1 VTATARIAFPPS
13 APGLRVGLLGGS
25 FNPPHTAHREATL
38 FAIKRLQLDR
48 VWWLVS
54 PGNPL
59 KDTRSL
65 PSQAKRIDAAIAVA
79 NDPRIVV
86 TGVEALT
93 RTRYTVDTIAALK
106 SRYPTTRFVWL
117 MGADNLS
124 QFHRWRHWDS
134 IAHLVPLAV
143 IDRPSDSLRS
153 LGSRAAQ
160 ALAHHRIDETDAP
173 LLADMPPPAW
183 VFLRGIKS
191 PLSSTQLRSHSH
203 AGTGQETATG
213 ALKPLTPHD

>member
-1 VTATARIAFPPS
+1 MTRTAQIGFPPS
-13 APGLRVGLLGGS
+13 SAGLRVGLLGGS
-25 FNPPHTAHREATL
+25 FNPAHAAHREATL

-65 PSQAKRIDAAIAVA
+65 PSQVDRIAAAVNVA
-79 NDPRIVV
+79 NDPRILVS
-86 TGVEALT
+86 GVETLT
-93 RTRYTVDTIAALK
+93 RTRYTADTIAALK

-124 QFHRWRHWDS
+124 QFHRWRHWES

-143 IDRPSDSLRS
+143 LDRPSDSLRS
-153 LGSRAAQ
+153 LGSRAAL
-160 ALAHHRIDETDAP
+160 ALARHRIDESDAP
-173 LLADMPPPAW
+173 LLADMEPPTW

-191 PLSSTQLRSHSH
+191 PLSSTQLRSHSRV
-203 AGTGQETATG
+203 GTAQGTTTG
-213 ALKPLTPHD
+213 ALKPSSPHD